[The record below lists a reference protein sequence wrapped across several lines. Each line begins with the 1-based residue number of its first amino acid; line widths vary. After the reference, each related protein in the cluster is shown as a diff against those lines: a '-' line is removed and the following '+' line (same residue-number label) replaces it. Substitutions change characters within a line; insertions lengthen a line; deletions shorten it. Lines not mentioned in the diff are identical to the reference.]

1 MEWMELPFGVTDFN
15 PKPVN
20 DTVKP
25 QKFNSLKDELD
36 FFLKLSAENV
46 GDYPDSPIKR
56 VVEWIK
62 DEIKRKK
69 AFSG

>member
-1 MEWMELPFGVTDFN
+1 MEWMKLPFGVTDLN

-20 DTVKP
+20 DRIKP
-25 QKFNSLKDELD
+25 QKFNSLNDEMD
-36 FFLKLSAENV
+36 FFLKLSLEEAK
-46 GDYPDSPIKR
+46 DYPDSPIKR